1 LKKAVDQLCQKPI
14 SYAQAKALLSKLSG
28 HVFGREITVSAAEE
42 GGIEE
47 LMPEENRRLRRRRI
61 IFLCCMLCIQG
72 AVLIAEKLSAPDPT
86 APKPRHFSLLEMIRL
101 LGLLLPLL
109 TAYGFGLLAATRGWC
124 VLASLSLWM
133 IAVAI
138 RVIVAIVQGPAEGIG
153 FWAISLVLGLA
164 FYAFLGLVGGWLG
177 QQRRAGQA
185 SDIGCGVLL
194 VAGVALVAFGRDFGR
209 LFAPTELQHPSVG
222 VGKEFLDKS
231 VFLTDQPLG
240 NVTDIIRDPI
250 PGAALGVAGLR
261 GAAFLNPDNAVLSR
275 VNFARATGKV
285 AVFDLPLIPT
295 HVQFVDLDGHGD
307 WAFLNRGG
315 GARSSASLYGKDG
328 RTLWTYGG
336 TPGVDDMTAGK
347 LGRDHAA
354 SFVVGFD
361 GDGGIRRLDKDAQ
374 VLWRQPDENVS
385 HVEIVDAQGD
395 GIGRII
401 HTGSGR
407 QFTVR
412 DANGAVMRQFGADIY
427 CSHFSVCRW
436 PDAKSSPKLLLAR
449 KGQVLLSDLVGKTVA
464 EFKLPT
470 SAKSPDEIHGT
481 AVRLKS
487 SEPEFLAVVVDYR
500 LPHASVLS
508 VLSHDQKLVYQEVI
522 ADDCCSILALPRKD
536 SQLEDLLVG
545 STGTIWRYAAAQSKN
560 QKPPHE

>member
-1 LKKAVDQLCQKPI
+1 
-14 SYAQAKALLSKLSG
+14 
-28 HVFGREITVSAAEE
+28 
-42 GGIEE
+42 
-47 LMPEENRRLRRRRI
+47 MPEENRRLRRRRI

-72 AVLIAEKLSAPDPT
+72 AVLIGERLLAPDPT
-86 APKPRHFSLLEMIRL
+86 APRPRNFSLLEMSRL
-101 LGLLLPLL
+101 LRLLLPLL
-109 TAYGFGLLAATRGWC
+109 TAYGFGLLAATLGGC
-124 VLASLSLWM
+124 VLASLSLWL
-133 IAVAI
+133 IAGASGAI
-138 RVIVAIVQGPAEGIG
+138 FAIVNGPAVGIG
-153 FWAISLVLGLA
+153 FWVVSLVFGPA
-164 FYAFLGLVGGWLG
+164 VNAFLGLVGGWLG
-177 QQRRAGQA
+177 QKRRAGQA
-185 SDIGCGVLL
+185 FDMGCGVLL
-194 VAGVALVAFGRDFGR
+194 VAGVALVAFGWDFRR
-209 LFAPTELQHPSVG
+209 LLAPRELQHPSVG
-222 VGKEFLDKS
+222 IGKEFLDKS

-261 GAAFLNPDNAVLSR
+261 GAAFLKPDNAVLSR
-275 VNFARATGKV
+275 VNFARATRKNNLLE
-285 AVFDLPLIPT
+285 LPLIPT

-315 GARSSASLYGKDG
+315 PGAADASLIGKDG

-336 TPGVDDMTAGK
+336 TPAVDDMTAGK
-347 LGRDHAA
+347 LGRDDAA
-354 SFVVGFD
+354 SFVVGFA
-361 GDGGIRRLDKDAQ
+361 GNGGIRRLDKNAHVMWQ
-374 VLWRQPDENVS
+374 QPDEDVS

-395 GIGRII
+395 GIGRIL

-407 QFTVR
+407 QFTIR

-481 AVRLKS
+481 AVRLNK
-487 SEPEFLAVVVDYR
+487 SEPEFLAVVVDYW

-508 VLSHDQKLVYQEVI
+508 VLSPDQKLVYQEVI

-545 STGTIWRYAAAQSKN
+545 STGTIWRYAAAKSN
-560 QKPPHE
+560 DQKPPHE